1 MSKTVQSQE
10 DGQGQGLEIPLAVI
24 DEQQIKQFQS
34 LYYLFKGKRD
44 TDIKLFDNYKQFSFE
59 DIVELNNKVYKKLQ
73 LHDKITDLVNVTVGL
88 DNREIRTFGTWYEFY
103 NTDWKIAPKTKYIS
117 IEWDFN
123 VILPNQ
129 MHRVPQT
136 HTLRVRMGNN
146 IKPSDM
152 IQMVFQ
158 DGDEYELEEIQSQ
171 MVCKIDFVNAQICSE
186 LKSVVCDWYEA
197 LPKNSEEH
205 KMIKFIL
212 KNLVKIQNVIEL
224 SFISAGIILTN
235 FIYNFLSVKNL
246 GFIPNDSYQ
255 KLFLFLTAFVPVIY
269 LFYRSG
275 VLYADRVMRKTIS
288 KFTRNPM
295 FEITKGDANKLM
307 EVNKI
312 NKSLLKKLAWNITYA
327 LGTNLVMFIIGLI
340 LEVIKKK

>member
-1 MSKTVQSQE
+1 
-10 DGQGQGLEIPLAVI
+10 
-24 DEQQIKQFQS
+24 
-34 LYYLFKGKRD
+34 
-44 TDIKLFDNYKQFSFE
+44 
-59 DIVELNNKVYKKLQ
+59 
-73 LHDKITDLVNVTVGL
+73 
-88 DNREIRTFGTWYEFY
+88 
-103 NTDWKIAPKTKYIS
+103 
-117 IEWDFN
+117 
-123 VILPNQ
+123 
-129 MHRVPQT
+129 
-136 HTLRVRMGNN
+136 
-146 IKPSDM
+146 
-152 IQMVFQ
+152 
-158 DGDEYELEEIQSQ
+158 

-205 KMIKFIL
+205 KMIRFIL

-224 SFISAGIILTN
+224 SFISAGIILSN
-235 FIYNFLSVKNL
+235 FLYNFLSVKNS
-246 GFIPNDSYQ
+246 GFIPNDSFQ
-255 KLFLFLTAFVPVIY
+255 KLFLFLTAFVPVVY

-295 FEITKGDANKLM
+295 FEITKGDANKLL

>member
-1 MSKTVQSQE
+1 MNKTHQNQE
-10 DGQGQGLEIPLAVI
+10 VETEIPLAVV
-24 DEQQIKQFQS
+24 DEQQIKHFQS

-44 TDIKLFDNYKQFSFE
+44 TDIKLFDSYKQFSFC

-73 LHDKITDLVNVTVGL
+73 LHDKITDIVNVTVGL
-88 DNREIRTFGTWYEFY
+88 DNREIRTFGSWYEFTH
-103 NTDWKIAPKTKYIS
+103 TDWNIAPKTKYIS

-129 MHRVPQT
+129 THKIPQT

-146 IKPSDM
+146 IKPSEM

-186 LKSVVCDWYEA
+186 LKSVVCDWYDA
-197 LPKNSEEH
+197 LPKNGEEH

-212 KNLVKIQNVIEL
+212 KHLVKLQNIIEL
-224 SFISAGIILTN
+224 SFISAGIILIN
-235 FIYNFLSVKNL
+235 FLFNFLSAKKWE
-246 GFIPNDSYQ
+246 FMPTDSFQ

-275 VLYADRVMRKTIS
+275 VLYADRVMRKTIA

-295 FEITKGDANKLM
+295 FEITKGDANKLQ
-307 EVNKI
+307 EVSRT
-312 NKSLLKKLAWNITYA
+312 NKSLLRKLAWNITYA
-327 LGTNLVMFIIGLI
+327 VGTNLVMFIIGLM
-340 LEVIKKK
+340 LEFFKKK